1 MSIEN
6 AERDIEIRRV
16 SFGEGENNKL
26 DVPVIKRENG
36 SARPRYML
44 AEVGVHDFI
53 DVIGSPQYY
62 YGTEM
67 EYARREDTAADVAK
81 AIGAG
86 IVELVEVVM
95 NKGRIPKAERTLTRK
110 QRKEMKNQAREM
122 SDSTF
127 EPPSNSF
134 EGEVLTGMELD
145 TPVNL
150 RLGNGG
156 EMPSIANLGQ

>member
-1 MSIEN
+1 MSSLEH
-6 AERDIEIRRV
+6 REIIAR
-16 SFGEGENNKL
+16 ETLKPY
-26 DVPVIKRENG
+26 VPG
-36 SARPRYML
+36 
-44 AEVGVHDFI
+44 
-53 DVIGSPQYY
+53 
-62 YGTEM
+62 
-67 EYARREDTAADVAK
+67 
-81 AIGAG
+81 G
-86 IVELVEVVM
+86 IELVEVVM